1 MALIASDVNRSITT
15 DFNAEGFM
23 AEGDSP
29 TVARRR
35 VRLVLREAREAA
47 GYTQLDVAE
56 QMEWSLSKVIRIENG
71 DVTIAPN
78 DLRPLL
84 NFLNVKDRA
93 QVADLLATA
102 KIARTRQRQ
111 AWYQKPEFREHLT
124 DGLRRL
130 IEYEAEAT
138 SVHTYSVFH
147 IPSLLQ
153 IPSYSSALIQ
163 MWRDEVTEE
172 QRHYRLEARRIRRE
186 AMLSRIGPLRMTA
199 VLDES
204 VFLRAVGGP
213 QIFADQLEEI
223 LRLEERQ
230 LVSIRMFPFTADT
243 GLSYDAG
250 FDILFLGDEDE
261 ETETGDKVHAVMYRE
276 TGTTDEVVEDKS
288 LVTRHYARYRKLW
301 EAATHED
308 ETVDFVRKRVRE
320 LR

>member
-1 MALIASDVNRSITT
+1 
-15 DFNAEGFM
+15 M

-47 GYTQLDVAE
+47 GFTQQDVAE

-84 NFLNVKDRA
+84 NYLNVKDRA

-111 AWYQKPEFREHLT
+111 AWYHKPEFREHLT

-130 IEYEAEAT
+130 IEYETEAT

-147 IPSLLQ
+147 IPALLQ

-163 MWRDEVTEE
+163 MWRDEITED
-172 QRHYRLEARRIRRE
+172 QRHYRLEGRKLRRE
-186 AMLSRIGPLRMTA
+186 AMLGRDRPVRLTA

-223 LRLEERQ
+223 RRLEEQ
-230 LVSIRMFPFTADT
+230 DSVSIRMFPFTADT

-250 FDILFLGDEDE
+250 FDILCLGDEDE
-261 ETETGDKVHAVMYRE
+261 ETETGDKVNAVMYRE
-276 TGTTDEVVEDKS
+276 TGASDEVIEDKA
-288 LVTRHYARYRKLW
+288 LTTRHFARYRKLW
-301 EAATHED
+301 EAATNED
-308 ETVDFVRKRVRE
+308 ETVDFIKKRIRE

>member
-1 MALIASDVNRSITT
+1 
-15 DFNAEGFM
+15 M

-84 NFLNVKDRA
+84 NYLNVKDRA

-130 IEYEAEAT
+130 IEYETEAT
-138 SVHTYSVFH
+138 SVYTYSVFH
-147 IPSLLQ
+147 IPALLQ

-163 MWRDEVTEE
+163 MWRDDLTDT
-172 QRHYRLEARRIRRE
+172 QRHYRLEARRLRRE
-186 AMLSRIGPLRMTA
+186 AVLERSHPLRMTV

-204 VFLRAVGGP
+204 VFWRAVGGP
-213 QIFADQLEEI
+213 QVFADQLEEV
-223 LRLEERQ
+223 LRLEEQ
-230 LVSIRMFPFTADT
+230 QSVAIRMFPFTADT

-261 ETETGDKVHAVMYRE
+261 ATETGDKINAVMYRE
-276 TGTTDEVVEDKS
+276 TGASDEVIEDKA
-288 LVTRHYARYRKLW
+288 LATRHFARYRKLW
-301 EAATHED
+301 EAATNEE
-308 ETVDFVRKRVRE
+308 ETVDFIRKRVRE